1 MFAHSAG
8 LVGFQ
13 NSAWP
18 LSLRVLDLS
27 SNVGIVGPLPPA
39 GSGYADLATVDLS
52 HTSVSGPLPPSWSMF
67 PSLQRLSA
75 TDTAM
80 KCALGFD
87 AAEGVVSGAGW
98 LGTPAD

>member
-27 SNVGIVGPLPPA
+27 SNVGIVGPLPQA
-39 GSGYADLATVDLS
+39 GAGYADLATVDLS
-52 HTSVSGPLPPSWSMF
+52 NTSVSGALPSSWSLF
-67 PSLQRLSA
+67 PSLQRLVA

-80 KCALGFD
+80 ACELEFNATAG
-87 AAEGVVSGAGW
+87 AVSGRAR
-98 LGTPAD
+98 